1 MDADKPVSGVWI
13 LRWTQEQHEALTFRL
28 TAGSVKTIGRAT
40 RADFILDAALVSRVH
55 CRLTAHSAA
64 RLEVQ
69 DLGSTNGTYVNGHRI
84 TRADLKEGDRLRI
97 GRAELSVLKYEV

>member
-1 MDADKPVSGVWI
+1 MWI
-13 LRWTQEQHEALTFRL
+13 LRWTQEQHEPLTFRL
-28 TAGSVKTIGRAT
+28 AAGSVKTIGRAT

-55 CRLTAHSAA
+55 CRLTAHSDA

-84 TRADLKEGDRLRI
+84 TRAELKEGDRLRI

>member
-1 MDADKPVSGVWI
+1 MWI
-13 LRWTQEQHEALTFRL
+13 LRWTQEQDEPLTFRL

-40 RADFILDAALVSRVH
+40 RADFILDAPLVSRVH

-69 DLGSTNGTYVNGHRI
+69 DLGSTNGTYVNGQRI
-84 TRADLKEGDRLRI
+84 TRTELKAGDTLGV
-97 GRAELSVLKYEV
+97 GRAELEVGTD